1 MAKIIPFKGLR
12 YDEKKV
18 GKLSDVVTPP
28 YDIISPAQQSEY
40 YKKHENSVIR
50 LEYGAQYESDTDTD
64 NRYTRAASFL
74 NEWLDN
80 GVLKFEDKA
89 CIYLYE
95 QRFSH
100 MGQTLTYRGFLT
112 LTQLE
117 EFSKGI
123 VLPHEET
130 LSKAKTDRFNLMS
143 TTHANFS
150 PIYCLYMDEKLKIR
164 NIMEQITTKEP
175 DVSFISDEDSIE
187 QNLWIVRDDA
197 VIEEIQNCFA
207 DKQLFIADGHHRY
220 ETALNFR
227 NKLREENPDWKEDDL
242 FNYVMMML
250 VDMDDPGLVVFPTHR
265 LVNNVKLDEAMAVS
279 LLKDDFN
286 IDKIIVSK
294 NTDELLETIEKDLV
308 TLQEKKGYALYFGAD
323 YYYRLSLADESVMAK
338 VLPEKSCAYQ
348 NLDVTILHTLILD
361 KVYGIDTENLANQ
374 SNLTYTR
381 DAVEAIEEVK
391 KGNQQCAFILNP
403 TKVREIKDVSLAGE
417 KMPQKSTYFYPK
429 LVTGIVM
436 NKF

>member
-18 GKLSDVVTPP
+18 GALENVVTPP
-28 YDIISPAQQSEY
+28 YDIISSEQQKMY
-40 YKKHENSVIR
+40 YEKHPNSVIR
-50 LEYGAQYESDTDTD
+50 LEYGFQNETDTDTD
-64 NRYTRAASFL
+64 NRYTRAAEFMNS
-74 NEWLDN
+74 WLDE
-80 GVLKFEDKA
+80 GVLKHEDKD

-95 QRFSH
+95 QKFSYL
-100 MGQTLTYRGFLT
+100 GTELTYRGFLT
-112 LTQLE
+112 LTQIE

-150 PIYCLYMDEKLKIR
+150 PIYCLYMDEKQEIR
-164 NIMEQITTKEP
+164 NIMEKITKT
-175 DVSFISDEDSIE
+175 DADISFVAEDNIK
-187 QNLWIVRDDA
+187 QNVWIVRDD
-197 VIEEIQNCFA
+197 EIIKKIQDCFA
-207 DKQLFIADGHHRY
+207 QKQLFIADGHHRY

-227 NKLREENPDWKEDDL
+227 NKLREENPSWNENDL

-250 VDMDDPGLVVFPTHR
+250 VDIDDPGLVVFPTHR
-265 LVNNVKLDEAMAVS
+265 LVNNVKIDEAMVVS
-279 LLKDDFN
+279 LLKDDFD

-294 NTDELLETIEKDLV
+294 DAESLREVICNDLESF
-308 TLQEKKGYALYFGAD
+308 QENKGFGLYFGGD
-323 YYYRLSLADESVMAK
+323 YYYRLRLRNASAVSEY
-338 VLPEKSCAYQ
+338 LPDKSSAYQ

-361 KVYGIDTENLANQ
+361 KIYGIDTENLANQ

-381 DAVEAIEEVK
+381 DELEAIEDVQ
-391 KGNQQCAFILNP
+391 KGLQQCAFILNA
-403 TKVREIKDVSLAGE
+403 TKVHEIKDVSLAGE